1 MWRAPFR
8 LIVFGKNNW
17 KCEKLFFLNLQI
29 FNFKLNAC
37 TNEQRWKISRK
48 KYFTIAFWDYK
59 YLNVFSSF
67 ILEGSFEGNR

>member
-29 FNFKLNAC
+29 FNFKLNGRVNA
-37 TNEQRWKISRK
+37 
-48 KYFTIAFWDYK
+48 Y
-59 YLNVFSSF
+59 
-67 ILEGSFEGNR
+67 

>member
-29 FNFKLNAC
+29 FNFKLNVC

-48 KYFTIAFWDYK
+48 K
-59 YLNVFSSF
+59 
-67 ILEGSFEGNR
+67 